1 MRLLGAAL
9 TVCGMAFLAVPSQA
23 QQIVETS
30 TGKHV
35 AGGNCAVSEAMLTA
49 IQDGEAAGKAET
61 RTRLKRISQCCIGPF
76 EARPDGAVP
85 LGVSPASGQLAHPT
99 ISI

>member
-1 MRLLGAAL
+1 LRLLGAAL

-49 IQDGEAAGKAET
+49 IQDG
-61 RTRLKRISQCCIGPF
+61 
-76 EARPDGAVP
+76 
-85 LGVSPASGQLAHPT
+85 
-99 ISI
+99 

>member
-30 TGKHV
+30 TGKNV

-61 RTRLKRISQCCIGPF
+61 RTRLNSF
-76 EARPDGAVP
+76 LNAALARSKPGQTAQSP
-85 LGVSPASGQLAHPT
+85 LVFPPRPGS
-99 ISI
+99 